1 MALSADRNTP
11 RRERS
16 GVKVLGAAAQ
26 LIYGGSLVARNAS
39 GYAAKGA
46 ASTSL
51 IGVGR
56 ANERVD
62 NSGGNAGDK
71 TIRVEEGIHRFA
83 NSTSTDAI
91 TITEIGKPCY
101 IVDDQTIA
109 KTDGTGTRSIAGFVH
124 DVDADGVWV
133 EFDEVKVQIYLA
145 GVTLPEGA

>member
-11 RRERS
+11 RREL
-16 GVKVLGAAAQ
+16 GGIKVLGAAAQ
-26 LIYGGSLVARNAS
+26 LIFAGALVARNAT

-46 ASTSL
+46 ASTTL

-62 NSGGNAGDK
+62 NSGGNAGDLSIK
-71 TIRVEEGIHRFA
+71 VEQGVHRFA
-83 NSTSTDAI
+83 NSADTDEIAAAD
-91 TITEIGKPCY
+91 IGKPCY
-101 IVDDQTIA
+101 IVDDQAVA
-109 KTDGTGTRSIAGFVH
+109 KTDGTGTRSIAGFIY

-145 GVTLPEGA
+145 GITLPEAE